1 MENIE
6 REEKIKIQ
14 I

>member
-6 REEKIKIQ
+6 RKSI
-14 I
+14 